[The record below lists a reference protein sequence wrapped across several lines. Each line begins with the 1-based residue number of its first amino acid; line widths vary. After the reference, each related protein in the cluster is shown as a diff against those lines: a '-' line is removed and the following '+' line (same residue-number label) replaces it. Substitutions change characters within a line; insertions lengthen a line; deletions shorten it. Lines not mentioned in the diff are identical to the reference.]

1 MSKMTDVKKLI
12 TEHLDIWLTAETDK
26 KSGRGRSSSSAN
38 SIYGVQKLRE
48 LILELAVIGRLTC
61 QNKADDA
68 KTEFLKLAQEA
79 KKLQL
84 SENFKTLEHRPQQI
98 SLGFETPQNWHI
110 CLFDEIAAIA
120 RGGSPRPIKSFIT
133 DVNDIDG
140 VNWIK
145 IGDSERGSIYIT
157 STSEKIRASGVTS
170 SRMVYPDDLIL
181 SNSMSFGYPYIMG
194 IEGCIHDG
202 WLVIRTPSQINK
214 LFLYYLLRSPYAR
227 KQFTKSAAGAVVQNL
242 NADKVK
248 ELILPLPPLE
258 EQQRIVEKVDE
269 LMQLCDQL
277 EQKQNLSSEAHDQLV
292 DTLLS
297 VLINSFD
304 VDEFQQ
310 NWQRI
315 SENFD
320 LLFTTEYSVEQLKQ
334 TILQLAVM
342 GKLVK
347 QDPNDEPASEL
358 LEQIAEEKAKLVKEG
373 KVKKT
378 KPLPEII
385 EEEKPFESP
394 DGWELTRLDTLVLES
409 GAGWS
414 PSCDPYPRV
423 GDNWGVLKVS
433 AVSWGSFD
441 PLQNKSL
448 PHELEPRVDIEVQNG
463 DFLIS
468 RANTAELVAKSV
480 IAYNPPKHLML
491 SDKIVR
497 LKLTKFCSKEYINLC
512 NKTEFTRSYYA
523 NVSGGT
529 SDSMRNVSRQQ
540 ILNLII
546 PLPPLNEQIRVVE
559 KINQLFSMIEKLQ
572 TLQGKL
578 QKTKLH
584 LADSLVNEVLSDS
597 NDKRESQALDNI
609 ILIEKPVESVKQSKQ
624 DSTDQIDLFTE
635 ESVDD
640 DLKLLSLAAE
650 ITFQLHTEPTFG
662 HLKLQKLIYLCQ
674 QLKHMDLAADFKQH
688 AAGPYDPVM
697 ARYLDK
703 EFKDREWFSYDP
715 KRDVKYKPLTKCNE
729 HRSSFNKYFAKET
742 SDIYALVGL
751 FRTSKSDHIEIVA
764 TLFACW
770 LRLLER
776 KLFVTE
782 EQLLKDFYAW
792 SQEKK
797 PFSKAE
803 VLNGYKWMKQ
813 NSVVPL

>member
-1 MSKMTDVKKLI
+1 MTDVKKLI
-12 TEHLDIWLTAETDK
+12 TEHLDIWLTAETEK

-48 LILELAVIGRLTC
+48 LILELAVIGRLTS

-98 SLGFETPQNWHI
+98 SLGFEIPQNWHI

-258 EQQRIVEKVDE
+258 EQQCIVAKVDE

-277 EQKQNLSSEAHDQLV
+277 EEQQSLSSEAHDQLV
-292 DTLLS
+292 DTSLN
-297 VLINSFD
+297 VLTNSSD
-304 VDEFQQ
+304 IDEFQQ

-315 SENFD
+315 SDNFD
-320 LLFTTEYSVEQLKQ
+320 LLFTTEYSVEQLKK

-347 QDPNDEPASEL
+347 QDPDDEPASEL
-358 LEQIAEEKAKLVKEG
+358 LKQIAEEKNKLI
-373 KVKKT
+373 KKS
-378 KPLPEII
+378 KPLPEIC
-385 EEEKPFESP
+385 EDEKPFELPS
-394 DGWELTRLDTLVLES
+394 GWEWSRLIQIGVTSTGKTPSTKDQQLFEGTIPFIGPGQITNNNVLLDADKYLTEEGLLHSTEANLGDILCVCIGGSIGKSLLLNK
-409 GAGWS
+409 
-414 PSCDPYPRV
+414 RV
-423 GDNWGVLKVS
+423 GFNQQLNCLSKISIDQNYIYFAMQTNLFLK
-433 AVSWGSFD
+433 
-441 PLQNKSL
+441 
-448 PHELEPRVDIEVQNG
+448 
-463 DFLIS
+463 
-468 RANTAELVAKSV
+468 
-480 IAYNPPKHLML
+480 
-491 SDKIVR
+491 
-497 LKLTKFCSKEYINLC
+497 
-512 NKTEFTRSYYA
+512 
-523 NVSGGT
+523 
-529 SDSMRNVSRQQ
+529 Q
-540 ILNLII
+540 ILAKATGSATPII
-546 PLPPLNEQIRVVE
+546 NKGKWEEIVIPVPPLNEQKSIVE
-559 KINQLFSMIEKLQ
+559 KVNQLFSMIEKLQ

-578 QKTKLH
+578 QRTKLH
-584 LADSLVNEVLSDS
+584 LADSLVANALRDS
-597 NDKRESQALDNI
+597 NDNNEPEAIDNI
-609 ILIEKPVESVKQSKQ
+609 VLFEKPIEAIKQSSQKV
-624 DSTDQIDLFTE
+624 TDQIDLFTD

-697 ARYLDK
+697 ARYLDQQ
-703 EFKDREWFSYDP
+703 FKDREWFSYDS
-715 KRDVKYKPLTKCNE
+715 KRDLKYKPLSKCND
-729 HRSSFNKYFAKET
+729 HRSAFNKYFAKDVT
-742 SDIYALVGL
+742 AIYDLIGL

-770 LRLLER
+770 LRLLEK
-776 KLFVTE
+776 KLPVTE
-782 EQLLKDFYAW
+782 EQLMKDFYAW
-792 SQEKK
+792 SEEKNRFGK
-797 PFSKAE
+797 NE
-803 VLNGYKWMKQ
+803 VLNGYRWMKQ
-813 NSVVPL
+813 NSVLPL

>member
-1 MSKMTDVKKLI
+1 MTDVKKLI
-12 TEHLDIWLTAETDK
+12 TEHLDIWLTAETEK
-26 KSGRGRSSSSAN
+26 KSGRGRSSSSSN

-48 LILELAVIGRLTC
+48 LILELAVIGRLTS

-68 KTEFLKLAQEA
+68 KAEFLKLAQEA

-98 SLGFETPQNWHI
+98 SLGFEIPQNWHI

-277 EQKQNLSSEAHDQLV
+277 EQQQNLSSEAHDQLV
-292 DTLLS
+292 DTLLN
-297 VLINSFD
+297 VLTNSSD

-320 LLFTTEYSVEQLKQ
+320 LLFTTEYSIDQLKQ

-347 QDPNDEPASEL
+347 QDTKDEPASEL
-358 LEQIAEEKAKLVKEG
+358 LKQIAEEKAKLVQEG

-378 KPLPEII
+378 KPLPEIT

-609 ILIEKPVESVKQSKQ
+609 ILIEKPIETIKQSKQ
-624 DSTDQIDLFTE
+624 KSTDQIDLFTD

-640 DLKLLSLAAE
+640 DVKLLSLAAE

-703 EFKDREWFSYDP
+703 KFKDHEWFSYDP
-715 KRDVKYKPLTKCNE
+715 KRDLKYKPLSRCND
-729 HRSSFNKYFAKET
+729 HRSAFNKYFAKET
-742 SDIYALVGL
+742 SDIYALIGL

-770 LRLLER
+770 LRLLEN
-776 KLFVTE
+776 KQSVTE

-792 SQEKK
+792 SEEKK
-797 PFSKAE
+797 GFGKNE
-803 VLNGYKWMKQ
+803 VLNGYKWMKVY
-813 NSVVPL
+813 SITPIK